1 MTFSTPQIRTEMQ
14 KGKLERASPLF
25 RNNLPLPLIEGE
37 GDKGDR
43 VT

>member
-1 MTFSTPQIRTEMQ
+1 MRRGVRGA
-14 KGKLERASPLF
+14 KPLF
-25 RNNLPLPLIEGE
+25 IKNLPLPLIEGE